1 MNFNNPG
8 SLGKCLES
16 TVPTFVATS
25 MGMIISNLQTPMT
38 QDHDENF
45 NTPNNKN
52 TGNFFNSNTTK
63 TNSTD
68 HDAGI
73 SLIMAKELQ

>member
-1 MNFNNPG
+1 
-8 SLGKCLES
+8 
-16 TVPTFVATS
+16 
-25 MGMIISNLQTPMT
+25 MT